1 VEGHD
6 LWSTESARD
15 YHGHP
20 NYLATWLGLVA
31 LLGVSLAAAGLG
43 HRTLAL
49 ALILGTALVKA
60 ALVAGNFMHLRWE
73 PRALWAIGLFALL
86 CLIFLALGVAPDIVP
101 VPLVVAP

>member
-1 VEGHD
+1 MEGHD
-6 LWSTESARD
+6 LRNTVSPQD

-20 NYLATWLGLVA
+20 NYLATWLALVV
-31 LLGVSLAAAGLG
+31 LLLVSLAAAGLG

-49 ALILGTALVKA
+49 VLILGTAVVKA

-73 PRALWAIGLFALL
+73 PRAVWAISLFALL

-101 VPLVVAP
+101 VPVELAR